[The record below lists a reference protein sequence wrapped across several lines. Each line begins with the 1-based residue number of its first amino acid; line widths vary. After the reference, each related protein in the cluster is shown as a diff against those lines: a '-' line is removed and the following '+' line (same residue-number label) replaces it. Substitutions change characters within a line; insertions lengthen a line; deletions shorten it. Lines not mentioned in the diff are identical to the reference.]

1 MNKTIVVSNL
11 DYKHTMY
18 FSNFSDDTSPA
29 AVSASRKAVL
39 SHIQKLEK
47 VRIRFEPNHVLETF
61 LSNTDCMGFLS
72 TVRLKVTVDDPDGGI
87 GTDRKCADTV
97 AIGNSDTKDTVA
109 NGNRKCN
116 DVDSN
121 NIKTDYSFLKSDF
134 RKEISHSDTGC
145 NSAKQ
150 LTASKEERHAPDGE
164 LSKQH
169 KDENPADD
177 IEIFRNSGI
186 YSEHVDKDTVSG
198 KADAD
203 HKKTQATTKDKTV
216 DEIHKQEEE
225 TFLDLHLIDPLT
237 FMRSMKM
244 PNSFLDTSFG
254 IETTNHEKACSYMS
268 SNVNETNES
277 NGIESQT
284 AKFPLNISVHRS
296 SVNIKSFQ
304 PTNFDKEGESESV
317 PKERGRS
324 KHKHRLPETNDK
336 RAEFTGHSDED
347 TGELYDSNVEYLR
360 FNDDV
365 RRGMDKVALANEMWF
380 GKYRTAFD
388 AKDYRRARS
397 ASPNTYASRSK
408 SGSRKGSERNGST
421 SGSRK
426 SGKHNKGKAHE
437 SDGKSTKSGG
447 ETDCPER
454 GDTKTSPKGF
464 NNNQSGNGKPKV
476 SSKDKRRRNVTIAGN
491 IISDIKEA
499 RKRLDD
505 EKECTSG
512 KEPLDGDEN
521 DRNREVID
529 LKNISEPKEE
539 QYRTDVTMECLKE
552 VENVNGVRN
561 ESPAAGQDTGEDSKA
576 SELSPSDKTIHVMND
591 IQRKYRFLSTFD
603 KRQRNKTIADDISES
618 LKQAKELDQNNSI
631 DNDTNIPQ
639 DTAGEDK
646 HKDDLNK
653 MIERRNRHKTISV
666 DIREILKEARKSQEI
681 GEEERVKDSESDSLG
696 PERVQDKESE
706 SSARY
711 FNGRRKLHYQDG
723 NKGHGTTLTDSIK
736 QEGDTSNMYRLT
748 CNPRLTVSK
757 LGTMG
762 ATGGYVNSISG
773 KLNSVNSH
781 RAKADRSKGQPDL
794 ANKFRIPS
802 FEEMLYNN

>member
-1 MNKTIVVSNL
+1 MNKTTVVSNL
-11 DYKHTMY
+11 DFQHTMY
-18 FSNFSDDTSPA
+18 FSDFSDGNSPA

-72 TVRLKVTVDDPDGGI
+72 TVRLKVTVDDPDEGI
-87 GTDRKCADTV
+87 DTDRKCADTV
-97 AIGNSDTKDTVA
+97 AIGNPDLMDTVA
-109 NGNRKCN
+109 NDNRKC
-116 DVDSN
+116 DGVDLTD
-121 NIKTDYSFLKSDF
+121 IKTDSSFRKSDF
-134 RKEISHSDTGC
+134 GEEISHFDTGC
-145 NSAKQ
+145 DSAKQ
-150 LTASKEERHAPDGE
+150 LTASKEERHAPEGE

-169 KDENPADD
+169 KDEASADND
-177 IEIFRNSGI
+177 IEIFRNAGI
-186 YSEHVDKDTVSG
+186 YSERVDKDTVSI

-203 HKKTQATTKDKTV
+203 HKKTPVTTKDKTV
-216 DEIHKQEEE
+216 DEIHKQEE
-225 TFLDLHLIDPLT
+225 TFLDLNLIDPLT

-244 PNSFLDTSFG
+244 PNSCLDTSFG

-268 SNVNETNES
+268 SNVNGTNES
-277 NGIESQT
+277 NNIESQT

-296 SVNIKSFQ
+296 SANIKSFQ
-304 PTNFDKEGESESV
+304 PTNFDIEEELESV
-317 PKERGRS
+317 QKERGRS
-324 KHKHRLPETNDK
+324 KYKHRLPETKDK
-336 RAEFTGHSDED
+336 TVEFTDHSDED

-388 AKDYRRARS
+388 ARDYRRARS

-426 SGKHNKGKAHE
+426 SGKHSKGKAHE
-437 SDGKSTKSGG
+437 SDGKSPKSRG
-447 ETDCPER
+447 ETDCPEK
-454 GDTKTSPKGF
+454 GDTKTGPKGF

-505 EKECTSG
+505 EKECRGG
-512 KEPLDGDEN
+512 KEPLSDYEN
-521 DRNREVID
+521 DMNRKVVD
-529 LKNISEPKEE
+529 LKNKSEPKEE
-539 QYRTDVTMECLKE
+539 QNRTDVTTKCLKE

-561 ESPAAGQDTGEDSKA
+561 EGTATGRATGEDSKA
-576 SELSPSDKTIHVMND
+576 SELSPSDKTINAMND

-618 LKQAKELDQNNSI
+618 LKQAKEMDPNNSI
-631 DNDTNIPQ
+631 DNATNIPQ

-646 HKDDLNK
+646 HKEDLNK
-653 MIERRNRHKTISV
+653 RIERRSRHKTISV
-666 DIREILKEARKSQEI
+666 DIREILKEARKSQETD
-681 GEEERVKDSESDSLG
+681 EEERLKDSESDSLG
-696 PERVQDKESE
+696 PEPVQDKESE
-706 SSARY
+706 SSARC
-711 FNGRRKLHYQDG
+711 FNGRRKLHYQSG
-723 NKGHGTTLTDSIK
+723 NKGHENTLTDSVK
-736 QEGDTSNMYRLT
+736 QEGEASNMYRLT
-748 CNPRLTVSK
+748 CNPRLAVSK

-773 KLNSVNSH
+773 KLNSVTSH
-781 RAKADRSKGQPDL
+781 RAKADRSKGQSDL